1 MITAVQAPGQHPGAL
16 QPITAPGSP
25 APAPLHCTAVAHFP
39 RCGQVTWSPGHNNI
53 GPMVIGTILSLSIN
67 CVIASSHSTFETNCV
82 IFFGKK
88 RCDRKGYITTSASL
102 TPAVGSLNWPLTRQC
117 DDSCCVSRFS
127 FSPPPS
133 LQLNKLQ
140 RNRARS
146 HTTRCDQLYNISP
159 DSALHI
165 LHAIHSLP
173 YSSMKVGTE
182 CRKCINTGGGGRG
195 LSSGLPNV
203 KMIAHCSRDVLP
215 MLLLSKH
222 GNPSLT
228 SPRLARHRGVM
239 CILLCV

>member
-1 MITAVQAPGQHPGAL
+1 MITAVPAPGQHPGAL

-25 APAPLHCTAVAHFP
+25 ALHPCTALPWPTFP
-39 RCGQVTWSPGHNNI
+39 GAGRSPGHLA
-53 GPMVIGTILSLSIN
+53 PWSSVLSS
-67 CVIASSHSTFETNCV
+67 VSVSTVSSHRHTRLLRQIVTF
-82 IFFGKK
+82 FFGKK

-146 HTTRCDQLYNISP
+146 HTTRCDQLYNISAV
-159 DSALHI
+159 SALHI

-182 CRKCINTGGGGRG
+182 CRKCINKGGGGRG

-228 SPRLARHRGVM
+228 SPRLARHHSVM

>member
-1 MITAVQAPGQHPGAL
+1 MITAVPAPGQHPGAL

-53 GPMVIGTILSLSIN
+53 GPMVIGTILT
-67 CVIASSHSTFETNCV
+67 VSSHRHTRLLRQICV
-82 IFFGKK
+82 TFFGKK
-88 RCDRKGYITTSASL
+88 RCDRKGYITISASL

-140 RNRARS
+140 RNRVRS

-165 LHAIHSLP
+165 LHASHSLP

-182 CRKCINTGGGGRG
+182 CRKCINKGGGGRG

-228 SPRLARHRGVM
+228 SPQ
-239 CILLCV
+239 CVYYCVCDWCR

>member
-1 MITAVQAPGQHPGAL
+1 MITAVPAPGP
-16 QPITAPGSP
+16 APGCAATHNCTGLTCTCTP
-25 APAPLHCTAVAHFP
+25 ALHCRGPLSQVRAGHL
-39 RCGQVTWSPGHNNI
+39 VTWPHGHRYY
-53 GPMVIGTILSLSIN
+53 PH
-67 CVIASSHSTFETNCV
+67 CVLASSHSTFETNCV
-82 IFFGKK
+82 TFFGKK

-146 HTTRCDQLYNISP
+146 HTTRCDQLYNISAV
-159 DSALHI
+159 SALHI

-182 CRKCINTGGGGRG
+182 CRKCINKGGGGRG

-222 GNPSLT
+222 GNLSLT
-228 SPRLARHRGVM
+228 SPRLARHRDVM